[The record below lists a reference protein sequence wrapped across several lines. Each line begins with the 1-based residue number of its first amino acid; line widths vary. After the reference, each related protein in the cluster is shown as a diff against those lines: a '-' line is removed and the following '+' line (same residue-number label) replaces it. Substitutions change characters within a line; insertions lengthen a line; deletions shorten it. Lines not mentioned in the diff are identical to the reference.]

1 MNLSTIISI
10 VAILLGYA
18 GAVVSLYVNLRIKLK
33 ALDLKILEIEKD
45 LLEFN
50 KLSQN
55 TMEKLDIKNSTE
67 HNVILNKLDKLFDKL
82 IELKLDSNDRINK
95 ISERL
100 EHIKE

>member
-45 LLEFN
+45 LLEFK

>member
-33 ALDLKILEIEKD
+33 ALDLKILEIEKN
-45 LLEFN
+45 LLEFKN
-50 KLSQN
+50 LSQN

-67 HNVILNKLDKLFDKL
+67 HNVILNKLDKLLDKL